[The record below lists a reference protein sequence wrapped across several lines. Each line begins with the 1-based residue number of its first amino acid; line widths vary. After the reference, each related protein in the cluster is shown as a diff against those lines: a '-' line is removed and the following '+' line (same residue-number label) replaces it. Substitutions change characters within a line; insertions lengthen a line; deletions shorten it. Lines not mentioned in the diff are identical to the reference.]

1 VADGT
6 TVSVVVDDATC
17 CDVMVGRLVAGRLVT
32 VEGSEVAVSMVK
44 LGVGEKPQATRRVA
58 SKVREYVF
66 FISSQP
72 P

>member
-1 VADGT
+1 
-6 TVSVVVDDATC
+6 
-17 CDVMVGRLVAGRLVT
+17 MVGRLVAGRLVT